1 MESKPSHIKTLCE
14 WHKFQYVAYPLSA
27 THLWE
32 DFFYQKIH
40 TKFPSYLF
48 SLTKKKNFP
57 IGKKYFQD

>member
-32 DFFYQKIH
+32 GFFIKKYTQN
-40 TKFPSYLF
+40 FPSYIFLAHIEI
-48 SLTKKKNFP
+48 FP